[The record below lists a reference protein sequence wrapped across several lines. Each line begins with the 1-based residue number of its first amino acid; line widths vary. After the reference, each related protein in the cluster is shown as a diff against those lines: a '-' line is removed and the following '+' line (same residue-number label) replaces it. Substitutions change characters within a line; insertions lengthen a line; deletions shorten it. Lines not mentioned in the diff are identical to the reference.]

1 MEQAAGRTRA
11 YRSTAQQRDL
21 GSPSALTD
29 NLIEQKFVATAKWV
43 SEKELWGKLRAEIE
57 AHRLRIR
64 TEIDVY
70 RSRKRLAGKGPYSPE
85 KSSPK
90 PP

>member
-29 NLIEQKFVATAKWV
+29 NLIEQKFVATAKRV

-64 TEIDVY
+64 TEIDAY

>member
-43 SEKELWGKLRAEIE
+43 SEKELWGKLQAEIE
-57 AHRLRIR
+57 ADRLRIR
-64 TEIDVY
+64 TEIDAY

>member
-64 TEIDVY
+64 TEIDAY